1 MVEERLWYE
10 EMPEVFEREKSF
22 LESKGFFLNKHKN
35 TIEFIGKS
43 SVIKEYPLRIIYPNG
58 YPSFPPTVISDVKD
72 ELVLVSHQRKL
83 NKSLCCF
90 GFSSERWRADFT
102 AREVLQEAEELIV
115 NYSPLTIDEESG
127 IYQDLVPEPIVNQY
141 NYADGGILI
150 PPPFGDMALSDL
162 DSVNDAVINY
172 SVRQKRGMLKTIT
185 LQNENNIAHFGYK
198 DWFEGS
204 TLYKSKVHK
213 VNSPP
218 PLTTTN
224 IKSWLIENSIHINPS
239 KNQFVLFVFE
249 DEWGKKG
256 NKRMAW
262 IALKI
267 IQGTPSWIQC
277 YLVSEDDHKIRTP
290 YGSLLRDK
298 VVTIVGSG
306 SLGSIV
312 STTLAQEGVNKFN
325 LFDYDTYEPSNAI
338 RHQVKQHWFGLP
350 KVIGVG
356 NRIRELAPMATVN
369 VYEVAVGSNKDSKIY
384 QKVNGILANSD
395 IIVDTT
401 GEHSVSHFLN
411 RFCVNNKIPLIV
423 SSVTN
428 GAWSC
433 EVVKYIPNQS
443 GCWGCWNRN
452 HGHQE
457 PPSSP
462 VGEMQF
468 APGCDQPTFIGGISS
483 VNIAGGLVSQ
493 AVMDT
498 LLEVDLDKS
507 HYILWSERDRR
518 GNRNYS
524 VNHLSNPALEDCEVC
539 YENQ

>member
-1 MVEERLWYE
+1 MDEGRLWYE
-10 EMPEVFEREKSF
+10 EMPEVFEREKRV
-22 LESKGFFLNKHKN
+22 LESKGFFLNKHN
-35 TIEFIGKS
+35 NSIEFIGRS
-43 SVIKEYPLRIIYPNG
+43 SVLKEYPLRIIYPNG

-72 ELVLVSHQRKL
+72 ELVLVRHQRKL
-83 NKSLCCF
+83 TKSLCCF
-90 GFSSERWRADFT
+90 GFSSERWRSDFT
-102 AREVLQEAEELIV
+102 AREILQEAEELIV

-127 IYQDLVPEPIVNQY
+127 NYNDFVPEPFVNQY
-141 NYADGGILI
+141 NYTDGGILI
-150 PPPFGDMALSDL
+150 PTPFGDMALSDL
-162 DSVNDAVINY
+162 ESLNDGVINY
-172 SVRQKRGMLKTIT
+172 TVRQKRGILKTIT
-185 LQNENNIAHFGYK
+185 LQNEKNVAYSEYK

-204 TLYKSKVHK
+204 TLYKSKIYK
-213 VNSPP
+213 VYNPP

-224 IKSWLIENSIHINPS
+224 IKSWLIENNIHLNLN
-239 KNQFVLFVFE
+239 KNQFVFFVFE
-249 DEWGKKG
+249 DEWGEKG

-267 IQGTPSWIQC
+267 LQGNASWVQC

-290 YGSLLRDK
+290 YGALLRDK
-298 VVTIVGSG
+298 VVTIVGAG

-325 LFDYDTYEPSNAI
+325 LFDYDAYEPSNAI
-338 RHQVKQHWFGLP
+338 RHQVKQYWFGLP

-356 NRIRELAPMATVN
+356 NRIRELSPTAKVDE
-369 VYEVAVGSNKDSKIY
+369 YGVAVGSNKDSELY
-384 QKVNGILANSD
+384 QKVNGVLANSD

-433 EVVKYIPNQS
+433 EVVKYIPNLS

-452 HGHQE
+452 HGYQE

-462 VGEMQF
+462 AGKMQF

-498 LLEVDLDKS
+498 LLGVDLDEK
-507 HYILWSERDRR
+507 HYILWSERDHR

-524 VNHLSNPALEDCEVC
+524 VEYLSNPVLEDCEVC
-539 YENQ
+539 YEN